1 MQGFTFPAKE
11 KNWCNH
17 VTVSA
22 YMRWLDGIT
31 DLIDMSLGKLQEL
44 VMDRKD
50 WCAAEHGVR
59 HNWATELNWMLLQ
72 ISNYS

>member
-1 MQGFTFPAKE
+1 MQGFTFPAVE

-31 DLIDMSLGKLQEL
+31 DSMDMSLNKFWEI
-44 VMDRKD
+44 MKDREA
-50 WCAAEHGVR
+50 WRAAVQGVTKVR
-59 HNWATELNWMLLQ
+59 HGLETEQ
-72 ISNYS
+72 QRQD